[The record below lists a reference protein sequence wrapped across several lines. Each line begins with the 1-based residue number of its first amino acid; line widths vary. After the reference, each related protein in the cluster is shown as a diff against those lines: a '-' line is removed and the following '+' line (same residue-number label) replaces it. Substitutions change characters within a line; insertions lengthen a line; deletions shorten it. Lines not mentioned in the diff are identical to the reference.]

1 MHITLYY
8 NKSCLQ
14 LEKVDEFVNTPDA
27 LSILCDQVPL
37 YEGVD
42 LGTCLSLSNLADSLS
57 FSQNLEDL
65 VISIEMK
72 NKLYIQPLFK
82 HKLWSK
88 QEDIMDSPSI
98 SFYNNGEETRSGI
111 LNGIKVV
118 VDLGK

>member
-1 MHITLYY
+1 M
-8 NKSCLQ
+8 Q

-42 LGTCLSLSNLADSLS
+42 LGTCLSNLGEILS

-65 VISIEMK
+65 ILSIEME
-72 NKLYIQPLFK
+72 NKLYIYPLFK

-98 SFYNNGEETRSGI
+98 SFFHNGEETRSGI

-118 VDLGK
+118 VDLGKYKFCTFIENK